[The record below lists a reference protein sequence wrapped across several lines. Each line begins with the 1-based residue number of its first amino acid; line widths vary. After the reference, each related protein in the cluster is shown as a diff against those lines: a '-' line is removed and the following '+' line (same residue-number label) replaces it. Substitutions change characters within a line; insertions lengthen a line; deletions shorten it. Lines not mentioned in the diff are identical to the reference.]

1 MVRVAHFICSIVQ
14 SVYWLLHTS
23 TVCCAQHQGSKPY
36 IFPQFNFYW
45 TIRQDIWFCECW
57 IFVLRVKSWSSC
69 IIWVFSRFF
78 CIRFS
83 GSIKRISLAFNDQS
97 LTHIS
102 SSPFLSSRLC
112 SSYASASFVTL
123 ESINFHRSQGEVQF
137 QFQSRWTFYT
147 VSK

>member
-23 TVCCAQHQGSKPY
+23 TVFCTTSRLKIIHLPA
-36 IFPQFNFYW
+36 IFYW

-57 IFVLRVKSWSSC
+57 IFVLLHVKSWSSC

-78 CIRFS
+78 WIRFS
-83 GSIKRISLAFNDQS
+83 GSIKRISLASNEQS

-123 ESINFHRSQGEVQF
+123 ESINYHRSQGEVQF